1 MPIVNFILGYYYI
14 SKAECEDD
22 FGFVWDMQR
31 FARLTTEKVTDT
43 LEEVYRHW
51 YRTSHWPG
59 NCFKQ
64 ITQKLHELGAEKLD
78 RPN

>member
-1 MPIVNFILGYYYI
+1 MYI

-31 FARLTTEKVTDT
+31 FARSTTEKVTDT

-51 YRTSHWPG
+51 PE

-64 ITQKLHELGAEKLD
+64 ITQKLHELGADKLD